1 MELLT
6 WVLGVVALAGVGAAA
21 WLLAERRGLVRARD
35 QILADRAD
43 AVAARDEATRARES
57 AERALAEARTR
68 LESAHEQ
75 LQREGE
81 RLDREVRDALGRA
94 DSSTARVLDLS
105 KQNASLS
112 QRLEEAARRLDEHA
126 AIEKRMTDAFRALT
140 SDALK
145 MSREEFLVQVRPIF
159 EAAKKEQSDLVKP
172 INEVLASTR
181 EKLDAI
187 EKLRVESFARLHEKL
202 EGVTGSSEGLRAE
215 TARLTRALSRPE
227 IRGQY
232 GEMQLRRVA
241 ELAGMTSY
249 CDFEEQSSVRDADG
263 NMLRPDMI
271 VRLPNDRV
279 IAVDAKTNIYAYIEA
294 CNAASDS
301 EREEHL
307 SRFSRHVCEQAK
319 KLGAKRYWSQ
329 YDGSPDFV
337 VMFVPGDHFIDAA
350 LQRHPALLDEACQQ
364 GVILASPSTLIG
376 LLRAVAVGWRE
387 HSLTEQAAELFT
399 LGREL
404 HERAAV
410 AFQKIDELGK
420 LIGSAGKKY
429 NEVVGSIDG
438 RLVPTLRKFEE
449 AGATSARTIAELKTV
464 DESPR
469 QLRAGTE

>member
-1 MELLT
+1 MEPLT
-6 WVLGVVALAGVGAAA
+6 WVLGFVALAGVGVAA
-21 WLLAERRGLVRARD
+21 WLLAERRVLVASRE
-35 QILADRAD
+35 QIVADRA
-43 AVAARDEATRARES
+43 EALSSCEESARAREA
-57 AERALAEARTR
+57 AERSLAEARSR
-68 LESAHEQ
+68 LEGAHEQ
-75 LQREGE
+75 LHRDAE
-81 RLDREVRDALGRA
+81 RLEREVRDALARA
-94 DSSTARVLDLS
+94 DASTARVLDLS
-105 KQNASLS
+105 RQNAQLAE
-112 QRLEEAARRLDEHA
+112 RLEEAARRLDEHA
-126 AIEKRMTDAFRALT
+126 AIEKRMTDAFRTLT

-145 MSREEFLVQVRPIF
+145 MSREEFLVQVRPVF
-159 EAAKKEQSDLVKP
+159 EAAKKEQSDLVRP

-202 EGVTGSSEGLRAE
+202 EAVTGSSEGLRAE

-232 GEMQLRRVA
+232 GEIQLRRVA

-249 CDFEEQSSVRDADG
+249 CDFEEQSSVRDTDG

-307 SRFSRHVCEQAK
+307 SRFARHVCEQAK
-319 KLGAKRYWSQ
+319 KLGGKRYWSQ
-329 YDGSPDFV
+329 YEGSPDFV

-350 LQRHPALLDEACQQ
+350 LQRHPSLLDDACQQ

-387 HSLTEQAAELFT
+387 HSLTEQAEELFK

-404 HERAAV
+404 HERAAI
-410 AFQKIDELGK
+410 AFEKISDLGK
-420 LIGSAGKKY
+420 LIGNAGKKY
-429 NEVVGSIDG
+429 NEVVGSIDS

-449 AGATSARTIAELKTV
+449 AGAKGSRSIAELRPV

-469 QLRAGTE
+469 QLGAGKE